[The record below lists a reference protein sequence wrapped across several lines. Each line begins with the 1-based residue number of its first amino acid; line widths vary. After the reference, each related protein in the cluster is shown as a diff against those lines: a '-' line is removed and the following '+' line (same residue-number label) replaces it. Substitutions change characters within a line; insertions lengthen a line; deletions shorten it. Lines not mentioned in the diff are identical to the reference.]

1 MASPATHLFRQ
12 DCRFVAGAATPQRLP
27 APSLPEVAFI
37 GRSNVGKSSLIN
49 TLVNRKD
56 LARTSK
62 TPGRTQQ
69 LNFFNLGEQ
78 LMLVDLPGYGYAKA
92 SKSAVA
98 EWNQLISYYLRNRSI
113 LRRVC
118 VLIDSRHG
126 LKENDIGMMRM
137 LDEHAVPYQIVLT
150 KTDKQKKPQEI
161 IDGVEAVRADHAAL
175 HPQILLSSSVNA
187 KGIEDVREALYELTQ
202 N

>member
-1 MASPATHLFRQ
+1 
-12 DCRFVAGAATPQRLP
+12 
-27 APSLPEVAFI
+27 
-37 GRSNVGKSSLIN
+37 
-49 TLVNRKD
+49 
-56 LARTSK
+56 
-62 TPGRTQQ
+62 
-69 LNFFNLGEQ
+69 
-78 LMLVDLPGYGYAKA
+78 
-92 SKSAVA
+92 
-98 EWNQLISYYLRNRSI
+98 
-113 LRRVC
+113 